1 MAGPDYDGFS
11 GSLRLRERKP
21 NSFVAPTKTAKN
33 RIKTKMAMINVVI
46 SFASFAKDKKN
57 L

>member
-1 MAGPDYDGFS
+1 MTGSPDLCACG
-11 GSLRLRERKP
+11 RESP
-21 NSFVAPTKTAKN
+21 TSFVAPTKTAKN